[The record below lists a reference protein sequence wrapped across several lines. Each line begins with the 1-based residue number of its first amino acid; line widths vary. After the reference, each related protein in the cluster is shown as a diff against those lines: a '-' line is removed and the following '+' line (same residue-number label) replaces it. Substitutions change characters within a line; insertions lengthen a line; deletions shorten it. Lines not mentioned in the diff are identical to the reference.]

1 MNLNSCYIHFYYF
14 VREYD
19 LVPLKELEPLVR
31 ALCSCTVLYS
41 TYMTVGT
48 DLSSLWIQVSPHHA
62 QALISMFHAEI
73 GKAWL
78 IYVCV
83 VCSGCG
89 SERTW
94 TSKYATVYS
103 IPLST

>member
-1 MNLNSCYIHFYYF
+1 MYQYH
-14 VREYD
+14 
-19 LVPLKELEPLVR
+19 
-31 ALCSCTVLYS
+31 TVLYIHDCRNRS
-41 TYMTVGT
+41 EQPLEV
-48 DLSSLWIQVSPHHA
+48 WIQVSPRHA
-62 QALISMFHAEI
+62 QALISMLHAEI

-78 IYVCV
+78 TYVCV

-103 IPLST
+103 IPIST